1 LQSTR
6 DEHNVLLDKKDD
18 DDSGEAIENVTW
30 NCKILII
37 LTFFNGYGLRLLVM
51 IFYVIKNY
59 LSFMLIFD
67 FLN

>member
-37 LTFFNGYGLRLLVM
+37 LTFFNGYDLRLLVM